1 MKKLIIP
8 ALAICLSLAG
18 CSSTGAS
25 QDIPKKDILLTV
37 NGEALYQEEFDK
49 ISAKYKE
56 KGLTEAEILE
66 GMVLE
71 LVTLEKADDF
81 SVSVSEELYQEE
93 FDKISAKY
101 KEKGLTE
108 AEILEGM
115 VLELVTLEK
124 ADDFSVSVSEEDVQ
138 ARYEELLALDQSLF
152 QEKALEQ
159 YGSEDAFLEA
169 LHYKLIYEGTA
180 DQIKNSFSQSFSL
193 NDAVLQE
200 RTKDYVSQY
209 AKADFEE
216 NDMDAA
222 DFEQETMH
230 TYTDSLL
237 SSLQEL
243 YFKVWQ
249 YQTAANSELSYVSYD
264 GEPLFQKSDYAYQT
278 AANSELSYVSYDGEP
293 LFQKSDYALSPD
305 SLTLKGKTYDLK
317 ELSLAEVQDRFG
329 NYFYLSNTL
338 TDSYGAL
345 NASAVH
351 IPEQDVRAL
360 YATLGDDKPVTIQ
373 MIVSPASAVHIP
385 EQDVRALYATLGD
398 DKPVTIQMIV
408 SPILSLYHDFKGNG
422 FVTSTENGLTT
433 LTYLEPALGIYYE
446 VSAARNETELEAFFR
461 QCLPYLSAQSSDPVS
476 PEEFQAKVELTD
488 GVLYFN
494 DYTTAESD
502 IAYFSES
509 ARTEQWNTTQVTDY
523 LGVSFTPSY
532 VPAGLTLCE
541 TPYSD
546 TFLSETVNDTMYW
559 TVAYENDSLVFDNFG
574 LFYSDSFSEEYNPLR
589 KTLVIEVSKHKL
601 PQSDVL
607 YHYEN
612 DSLVFDNFGLFYS
625 DSFSEEYNPLR
636 KTLVIEVSKHKL
648 PQSDVLYHYDTTEAS
663 TLQSIPLTIGAYQY
677 PYYEGGD
684 QPAGYVPC
692 YVAEFMDQDVGYRV
706 KSENLTQ
713 QEFIDVLHSLPV
725 FQES

>member
-8 ALAICLSLAG
+8 ALAICLSLTG

-37 NGEALYQEEFDK
+37 NGEA
-49 ISAKYKE
+49 
-56 KGLTEAEILE
+56 
-66 GMVLE
+66 
-71 LVTLEKADDF
+71 
-81 SVSVSEELYQEE
+81 LYQEE

-169 LHYKLIYEGTA
+169 LHYKLVYEETA
-180 DQIKNSFSQSFSL
+180 EHIKSSFSQSFSL

-200 RTKDYVSQY
+200 RTRDYVSQY
-209 AKADFEE
+209 AKTDFEE

-230 TYTDSLL
+230 TYADSLL

-249 YQTAANSELSYVSYD
+249 
-264 GEPLFQKSDYAYQT
+264 YQT

-373 MIVSPASAVHIP
+373 MII
-385 EQDVRALYATLGD
+385 
-398 DKPVTIQMIV
+398 

-476 PEEFQAKVELTD
+476 LEEFQAKVELKD

-509 ARTEQWNTTQVTDY
+509 ARTEQWDTTQVNDY

-532 VPAGLTLCE
+532 VPAGLSLCE

-607 YHYEN
+607 YHY
-612 DSLVFDNFGLFYS
+612 
-625 DSFSEEYNPLR
+625 
-636 KTLVIEVSKHKL
+636 
-648 PQSDVLYHYDTTEAS
+648 DTTEAS
-663 TLQSIPLTIGAYQY
+663 TLQSIPLTIGAYQS
-677 PYYEGGD
+677 PYYEGGN

-706 KSENLTQ
+706 RSENLTQ

>member
-37 NGEALYQEEFDK
+37 NGEA
-49 ISAKYKE
+49 
-56 KGLTEAEILE
+56 
-66 GMVLE
+66 
-71 LVTLEKADDF
+71 
-81 SVSVSEELYQEE
+81 LYQEE

-264 GEPLFQKSDYAYQT
+264 GEPLFQKSDYA
-278 AANSELSYVSYDGEP
+278 
-293 LFQKSDYALSPD
+293 LSPD

-373 MIVSPASAVHIP
+373 MIVSP
-385 EQDVRALYATLGD
+385 
-398 DKPVTIQMIV
+398 
-408 SPILSLYHDFKGNG
+408 ILSLYHDFKGNG

-446 VSAARNETELEAFFR
+446 VSAERNETELEAFFR

-509 ARTEQWNTTQVTDY
+509 ARTEQWDTTQVTDY

-607 YHYEN
+607 YHY
-612 DSLVFDNFGLFYS
+612 
-625 DSFSEEYNPLR
+625 
-636 KTLVIEVSKHKL
+636 
-648 PQSDVLYHYDTTEAS
+648 DTTEAS
-663 TLQSIPLTIGAYQY
+663 TLQSIPLTIGAYQS

-684 QPAGYVPC
+684 QTAGYVPC

-706 KSENLTQ
+706 RSENLTQ

>member
-49 ISAKYKE
+49 I
-56 KGLTEAEILE
+56 
-66 GMVLE
+66 
-71 LVTLEKADDF
+71 F
-81 SVSVSEELYQEE
+81 
-93 FDKISAKY
+93 AKY

-169 LHYKLIYEGTA
+169 LHYKLVYEETA
-180 DQIKNSFSQSFSL
+180 DQIKSSFSQSFSL

-249 YQTAANSELSYVSYD
+249 
-264 GEPLFQKSDYAYQT
+264 YQT

-373 MIVSPASAVHIP
+373 MIVSP
-385 EQDVRALYATLGD
+385 
-398 DKPVTIQMIV
+398 
-408 SPILSLYHDFKGNG
+408 ILSLYHDFKGNG

-461 QCLPYLSAQSSDPVS
+461 QCLPYLSAQSADTVS
-476 PEEFQAKVELTD
+476 PEEFQAKFELTD

-494 DYTTAESD
+494 DYTTAKSD

-509 ARTEQWNTTQVTDY
+509 ARTEQWDTTQVTDY

-532 VPAGLTLCE
+532 VPAGLMLCE

-607 YHYEN
+607 YHY
-612 DSLVFDNFGLFYS
+612 
-625 DSFSEEYNPLR
+625 
-636 KTLVIEVSKHKL
+636 
-648 PQSDVLYHYDTTEAS
+648 DTTEAS
-663 TLQSIPLTIGAYQY
+663 TLQSIPLTIGAYQS
-677 PYYEGGD
+677 PYYEGSD

-706 KSENLTQ
+706 RSENLTQ

>member
-37 NGEALYQEEFDK
+37 NGEA
-49 ISAKYKE
+49 
-56 KGLTEAEILE
+56 
-66 GMVLE
+66 
-71 LVTLEKADDF
+71 
-81 SVSVSEELYQEE
+81 LYQEE

-169 LHYKLIYEGTA
+169 LHYKLIYEETA
-180 DQIKNSFSQSFSL
+180 DQIKSSFSQSFSL

-230 TYTDSLL
+230 TYTDSLF

-249 YQTAANSELSYVSYD
+249 
-264 GEPLFQKSDYAYQT
+264 YQT

-373 MIVSPASAVHIP
+373 MII
-385 EQDVRALYATLGD
+385 
-398 DKPVTIQMIV
+398 

-446 VSAARNETELEAFFR
+446 VSAERNETELEAFFR

-494 DYTTAESD
+494 DYTTAKSD

-509 ARTEQWNTTQVTDY
+509 ARTEQWDTTQVTDY

-532 VPAGLTLCE
+532 VPAGLSLCE

-607 YHYEN
+607 YHY
-612 DSLVFDNFGLFYS
+612 
-625 DSFSEEYNPLR
+625 
-636 KTLVIEVSKHKL
+636 
-648 PQSDVLYHYDTTEAS
+648 DTTEAS
-663 TLQSIPLTIGAYQY
+663 TLQSIPLTIGAYQS

-706 KSENLTQ
+706 RSENLTQ

>member
-8 ALAICLSLAG
+8 ALAICLSLTG

-37 NGEALYQEEFDK
+37 NGEA
-49 ISAKYKE
+49 
-56 KGLTEAEILE
+56 
-66 GMVLE
+66 V
-71 LVTLEKADDF
+71 
-81 SVSVSEELYQEE
+81 YQEE

-169 LHYKLIYEGTA
+169 LHYKLVYEETA
-180 DQIKNSFSQSFSL
+180 EHIKSSFSQSFSL

-200 RTKDYVSQY
+200 RTRDYVSQY
-209 AKADFEE
+209 AKTDFEE

-230 TYTDSLL
+230 TYADSLL

-249 YQTAANSELSYVSYD
+249 YQTTANSELSYVSYD
-264 GEPLFQKSDYAYQT
+264 GEPLFQKSDYAI
-278 AANSELSYVSYDGEP
+278 A
-293 LFQKSDYALSPD
+293 PD

-329 NYFYLSNTL
+329 NYFYLSNAL
-338 TDSYGAL
+338 SASYGAL

-360 YATLGDDKPVTIQ
+360 YATLDGDKPVTIQ
-373 MIVSPASAVHIP
+373 LIISP
-385 EQDVRALYATLGD
+385 L
-398 DKPVTIQMIV
+398 
-408 SPILSLYHDFKGNG
+408 LSLYHDFKGNG
-422 FVTSTENGLTT
+422 FVTSTENGMTT

-446 VSAARNETELEAFFR
+446 VSAALNETELEAFLM
-461 QCLPYLSAQSSDPVS
+461 QCLPYISAQSSDLVP

-509 ARTEQWNTTQVTDY
+509 ARTEQWDTTQVTDY
-523 LGVSFTPSY
+523 LGVSFTPAY
-532 VPAGLTLCE
+532 VPAGLTLCQ

-607 YHYEN
+607 YHY
-612 DSLVFDNFGLFYS
+612 
-625 DSFSEEYNPLR
+625 
-636 KTLVIEVSKHKL
+636 
-648 PQSDVLYHYDTTEAS
+648 DTTEAS
-663 TLQSIPLTIGAYQY
+663 TLQSIPLTIGAYQS

-706 KSENLTQ
+706 RSENLTQ
-713 QEFIDVLHSLPV
+713 QEFIDVLRSLPV

>member
-81 SVSVSEELYQEE
+81 SVSVSEE
-93 FDKISAKY
+93 
-101 KEKGLTE
+101 
-108 AEILEGM
+108 
-115 VLELVTLEK
+115 
-124 ADDFSVSVSEEDVQ
+124 DVQ

-169 LHYKLIYEGTA
+169 LHYKLVYEETA
-180 DQIKNSFSQSFSL
+180 DQIKSSFSQSFSL

-264 GEPLFQKSDYAYQT
+264 GEPLFQKSDYA
-278 AANSELSYVSYDGEP
+278 
-293 LFQKSDYALSPD
+293 LSPA

-345 NASAVH
+345 N
-351 IPEQDVRAL
+351 
-360 YATLGDDKPVTIQ
+360 
-373 MIVSPASAVHIP
+373 ASAVHIP

-509 ARTEQWNTTQVTDY
+509 ARTEQWDTTQVTDY

-607 YHYEN
+607 YHY
-612 DSLVFDNFGLFYS
+612 
-625 DSFSEEYNPLR
+625 
-636 KTLVIEVSKHKL
+636 
-648 PQSDVLYHYDTTEAS
+648 DTTEAS
-663 TLQSIPLTIGAYQY
+663 TLQSIPLTIGAYQS

-706 KSENLTQ
+706 RSENLTQ

>member
-81 SVSVSEELYQEE
+81 SVSVSEE
-93 FDKISAKY
+93 
-101 KEKGLTE
+101 
-108 AEILEGM
+108 
-115 VLELVTLEK
+115 
-124 ADDFSVSVSEEDVQ
+124 DVQ

-169 LHYKLIYEGTA
+169 LHYKLVYEETA
-180 DQIKNSFSQSFSL
+180 DQIKSSFSQSFSL

-216 NDMDAA
+216 NNMDAT

-249 YQTAANSELSYVSYD
+249 
-264 GEPLFQKSDYAYQT
+264 YQT

-373 MIVSPASAVHIP
+373 MIVSP
-385 EQDVRALYATLGD
+385 
-398 DKPVTIQMIV
+398 
-408 SPILSLYHDFKGNG
+408 ILSLYHDFKGNG

-446 VSAARNETELEAFFR
+446 VSAERNETELEAFFR
-461 QCLPYLSAQSSDPVS
+461 QCLPYLSAQSADPVS

-509 ARTEQWNTTQVTDY
+509 ARTEQWDTTQVTDY

-532 VPAGLTLCE
+532 VPAGLMLCE

-607 YHYEN
+607 YHY
-612 DSLVFDNFGLFYS
+612 
-625 DSFSEEYNPLR
+625 
-636 KTLVIEVSKHKL
+636 
-648 PQSDVLYHYDTTEAS
+648 DTTEAS
-663 TLQSIPLTIGAYQY
+663 TLQSIPLTIGAYQS
-677 PYYEGGD
+677 PYYEGSD

-706 KSENLTQ
+706 RSENLTQ

>member
-81 SVSVSEELYQEE
+81 SVSVSEE
-93 FDKISAKY
+93 
-101 KEKGLTE
+101 
-108 AEILEGM
+108 
-115 VLELVTLEK
+115 
-124 ADDFSVSVSEEDVQ
+124 DVQ

-169 LHYKLIYEGTA
+169 LHYKLVYEETA
-180 DQIKNSFSQSFSL
+180 DQIKSSFSQSFSL

-216 NDMDAA
+216 NNMDAA

-249 YQTAANSELSYVSYD
+249 
-264 GEPLFQKSDYAYQT
+264 YQT

-373 MIVSPASAVHIP
+373 MIVSP
-385 EQDVRALYATLGD
+385 
-398 DKPVTIQMIV
+398 
-408 SPILSLYHDFKGNG
+408 ILSLYHDFKGNG

-446 VSAARNETELEAFFR
+446 VSAERNETELEAFFR

-502 IAYFSES
+502 IAYFSKS
-509 ARTEQWNTTQVTDY
+509 ARTEQWDTTQVTDY

-607 YHYEN
+607 YHY
-612 DSLVFDNFGLFYS
+612 
-625 DSFSEEYNPLR
+625 
-636 KTLVIEVSKHKL
+636 
-648 PQSDVLYHYDTTEAS
+648 DTTEAS
-663 TLQSIPLTIGAYQY
+663 TLQSIPLTIGAYQS

-706 KSENLTQ
+706 RSENLTQ

>member
-49 ISAKYKE
+49 I
-56 KGLTEAEILE
+56 
-66 GMVLE
+66 
-71 LVTLEKADDF
+71 F
-81 SVSVSEELYQEE
+81 
-93 FDKISAKY
+93 AKY

-169 LHYKLIYEGTA
+169 LHYKLVYEETA
-180 DQIKNSFSQSFSL
+180 DQIKSSFSQSFSL

-264 GEPLFQKSDYAYQT
+264 GEPLFQKSDYA
-278 AANSELSYVSYDGEP
+278 
-293 LFQKSDYALSPD
+293 LSPD

-345 NASAVH
+345 N
-351 IPEQDVRAL
+351 
-360 YATLGDDKPVTIQ
+360 
-373 MIVSPASAVHIP
+373 ASAVHIP

-476 PEEFQAKVELTD
+476 PEEFQAKVELKD

-509 ARTEQWNTTQVTDY
+509 ARTEQWDTTQVTDY

-532 VPAGLTLCE
+532 VPAGLSLCE

-607 YHYEN
+607 YHY
-612 DSLVFDNFGLFYS
+612 
-625 DSFSEEYNPLR
+625 
-636 KTLVIEVSKHKL
+636 
-648 PQSDVLYHYDTTEAS
+648 DTTEAS
-663 TLQSIPLTIGAYQY
+663 TLQSIPLTIGAYQS

-706 KSENLTQ
+706 RSENLTQ

>member
-81 SVSVSEELYQEE
+81 S
-93 FDKISAKY
+93 I
-101 KEKGLTE
+101 
-108 AEILEGM
+108 
-115 VLELVTLEK
+115 
-124 ADDFSVSVSEEDVQ
+124 SVSEEDVQ

-169 LHYKLIYEGTA
+169 LHYKLVYEETA
-180 DQIKNSFSQSFSL
+180 DQIKSSFSQSFSL

-249 YQTAANSELSYVSYD
+249 
-264 GEPLFQKSDYAYQT
+264 YQT

-373 MIVSPASAVHIP
+373 MIVSP
-385 EQDVRALYATLGD
+385 
-398 DKPVTIQMIV
+398 
-408 SPILSLYHDFKGNG
+408 ILSLYHDFKGNG

-446 VSAARNETELEAFFR
+446 VSAERNETELEAFFR
-461 QCLPYLSAQSSDPVS
+461 QCLPYLSAQSSDRYRR
-476 PEEFQAKVELTD
+476 K
-488 GVLYFN
+488 
-494 DYTTAESD
+494 
-502 IAYFSES
+502 
-509 ARTEQWNTTQVTDY
+509 
-523 LGVSFTPSY
+523 
-532 VPAGLTLCE
+532 
-541 TPYSD
+541 
-546 TFLSETVNDTMYW
+546 
-559 TVAYENDSLVFDNFG
+559 NFRQR
-574 LFYSDSFSEEYNPLR
+574 SN
-589 KTLVIEVSKHKL
+589 
-601 PQSDVL
+601 
-607 YHYEN
+607 
-612 DSLVFDNFGLFYS
+612 
-625 DSFSEEYNPLR
+625 
-636 KTLVIEVSKHKL
+636 
-648 PQSDVLYHYDTTEAS
+648 
-663 TLQSIPLTIGAYQY
+663 
-677 PYYEGGD
+677 
-684 QPAGYVPC
+684 
-692 YVAEFMDQDVGYRV
+692 
-706 KSENLTQ
+706 
-713 QEFIDVLHSLPV
+713 
-725 FQES
+725 

>member
-81 SVSVSEELYQEE
+81 SVSVSEE
-93 FDKISAKY
+93 
-101 KEKGLTE
+101 
-108 AEILEGM
+108 
-115 VLELVTLEK
+115 
-124 ADDFSVSVSEEDVQ
+124 DVQ

-169 LHYKLIYEGTA
+169 LHYKLVYEETA
-180 DQIKNSFSQSFSL
+180 DQIKSSFSQSFSL

-216 NDMDAA
+216 NDINAA

-249 YQTAANSELSYVSYD
+249 
-264 GEPLFQKSDYAYQT
+264 YQT

-373 MIVSPASAVHIP
+373 MIVSP
-385 EQDVRALYATLGD
+385 
-398 DKPVTIQMIV
+398 
-408 SPILSLYHDFKGNG
+408 ILSLYHDFKGNG

-446 VSAARNETELEAFFR
+446 VSAERNETELEAFFR
-461 QCLPYLSAQSSDPVS
+461 QCLPYLSAQSADPVS

-509 ARTEQWNTTQVTDY
+509 ARTEQWDTTQVTDY

-607 YHYEN
+607 YHY
-612 DSLVFDNFGLFYS
+612 
-625 DSFSEEYNPLR
+625 
-636 KTLVIEVSKHKL
+636 
-648 PQSDVLYHYDTTEAS
+648 DTTEAS
-663 TLQSIPLTIGAYQY
+663 TLQSIPLTIGAYQS

-706 KSENLTQ
+706 RSENLTQ

>member
-25 QDIPKKDILLTV
+25 QDIPEKDILLTV
-37 NGEALYQEEFDK
+37 NGEGVYQEEFDK
-49 ISAKYKE
+49 ISDKYKE
-56 KGLTEAEILE
+56 KGLTEAETLE

-71 LVTLEKADDF
+71 LVTL
-81 SVSVSEELYQEE
+81 Q
-93 FDKISAKY
+93 
-101 KEKGLTE
+101 
-108 AEILEGM
+108 
-115 VLELVTLEK
+115 K

-169 LHYKLIYEGTA
+169 LHYKLIYEETA
-180 DQIKNSFSQSFSL
+180 EQIKSSFSQSFSL
-193 NDAVLQE
+193 NDAVLKE
-200 RTKDYVSQY
+200 RTGDYVSQY
-209 AKADFEE
+209 ANADFEE

-222 DFEQETMH
+222 DFSQETMH
-230 TYTDSLL
+230 TYADSLL

-249 YQTAANSELSYVSYD
+249 YQTASNSELSYVSYD
-264 GEPLFQKSDYAYQT
+264 GEPLFQKSDYAI
-278 AANSELSYVSYDGEP
+278 
-293 LFQKSDYALSPD
+293 SPD

-317 ELSLAEVQDRFG
+317 ELSLAELQDRFG
-329 NYFYLSNTL
+329 NYFYLSNAL
-338 TDSYGAL
+338 SASYGPL

-360 YATLGDDKPVTIQ
+360 YATLGGDTPVTIQ
-373 MIVSPASAVHIP
+373 LIVSP
-385 EQDVRALYATLGD
+385 L
-398 DKPVTIQMIV
+398 
-408 SPILSLYHDFKGNG
+408 LSLYHDFEGNG
-422 FVTSTENGLTT
+422 VVTSTKNELTT

-446 VSAARNETELEAFFR
+446 VSAALNDAELEAFFM
-461 QCLPYLSAQSSDPVS
+461 QCLPYVSAQSSDLVL
-476 PEEFQAKVELTD
+476 PEEFQAKVELPD
-488 GVLYFN
+488 GMLYFN

-502 IAYFSES
+502 IAYFSDS
-509 ARTEQWNTTQVTDY
+509 ARTEQWDMAQVTDY

-532 VPAGLTLCE
+532 VPAGLTLGK

-574 LFYSDSFSEEYNPLR
+574 LFYSDSFSEEYNPLP

-607 YHYEN
+607 Y
-612 DSLVFDNFGLFYS
+612 
-625 DSFSEEYNPLR
+625 
-636 KTLVIEVSKHKL
+636 
-648 PQSDVLYHYDTTEAS
+648 QYDATEAS
-663 TLQSIPLTIGAYQY
+663 TLQSIPLTIGAYQS

-684 QPAGYVPC
+684 QPVGHVPC
-692 YVAEFMDQDVGYRV
+692 YVAEFMEQDVGYRV
-706 KSENLTQ
+706 RSENLSQ
-713 QEFIDVLHSLPV
+713 QEFIDVLCSLPV
-725 FQES
+725 FQEN

>member
-81 SVSVSEELYQEE
+81 SVSVSEE
-93 FDKISAKY
+93 
-101 KEKGLTE
+101 
-108 AEILEGM
+108 
-115 VLELVTLEK
+115 
-124 ADDFSVSVSEEDVQ
+124 DVQ

-169 LHYKLIYEGTA
+169 LHYKLVYEETA
-180 DQIKNSFSQSFSL
+180 DQIKSSFSQSFSL

-249 YQTAANSELSYVSYD
+249 
-264 GEPLFQKSDYAYQT
+264 YQT

-373 MIVSPASAVHIP
+373 MII
-385 EQDVRALYATLGD
+385 
-398 DKPVTIQMIV
+398 

-446 VSAARNETELEAFFR
+446 VSAERNETELEAFFR
-461 QCLPYLSAQSSDPVS
+461 QCLPYLSAQSADPVS
-476 PEEFQAKVELTD
+476 PEEFQAKVDLTD

-494 DYTTAESD
+494 DYTTADSD

-509 ARTEQWNTTQVTDY
+509 ARTEQWDTTQVTDY

-532 VPAGLTLCE
+532 VPAGLSLCE

-607 YHYEN
+607 YHY
-612 DSLVFDNFGLFYS
+612 
-625 DSFSEEYNPLR
+625 
-636 KTLVIEVSKHKL
+636 
-648 PQSDVLYHYDTTEAS
+648 DTTEAS
-663 TLQSIPLTIGAYQY
+663 TLQSIPLTIGAYQS

-706 KSENLTQ
+706 RSENLTQ

>member
-81 SVSVSEELYQEE
+81 SVSVSEE
-93 FDKISAKY
+93 
-101 KEKGLTE
+101 
-108 AEILEGM
+108 
-115 VLELVTLEK
+115 
-124 ADDFSVSVSEEDVQ
+124 DVQ
-138 ARYEELLALDQSLF
+138 VRYEELLALDQSLF

-264 GEPLFQKSDYAYQT
+264 GEPLFQKSDYA
-278 AANSELSYVSYDGEP
+278 
-293 LFQKSDYALSPD
+293 LSPD

-345 NASAVH
+345 N
-351 IPEQDVRAL
+351 
-360 YATLGDDKPVTIQ
+360 
-373 MIVSPASAVHIP
+373 ASAVHIP

-461 QCLPYLSAQSSDPVS
+461 QCLPYLSAQSADPVS

-509 ARTEQWNTTQVTDY
+509 ARTEQWDTTQVTDY

-532 VPAGLTLCE
+532 VPAGLSLCE

-607 YHYEN
+607 YHY
-612 DSLVFDNFGLFYS
+612 
-625 DSFSEEYNPLR
+625 
-636 KTLVIEVSKHKL
+636 
-648 PQSDVLYHYDTTEAS
+648 DTTEAS
-663 TLQSIPLTIGAYQY
+663 TLQSIPLTIGAYQS

-706 KSENLTQ
+706 RSENLTQ

>member
-81 SVSVSEELYQEE
+81 SVSVSEE
-93 FDKISAKY
+93 
-101 KEKGLTE
+101 
-108 AEILEGM
+108 
-115 VLELVTLEK
+115 
-124 ADDFSVSVSEEDVQ
+124 DVQ
-138 ARYEELLALDQSLF
+138 VRYEELLALDQSLF

-264 GEPLFQKSDYAYQT
+264 GEPLFQKSDYA
-278 AANSELSYVSYDGEP
+278 
-293 LFQKSDYALSPD
+293 LSPD

-345 NASAVH
+345 N
-351 IPEQDVRAL
+351 
-360 YATLGDDKPVTIQ
+360 
-373 MIVSPASAVHIP
+373 ASAVHIP

-461 QCLPYLSAQSSDPVS
+461 QCLPYLSAQSADPVS

-509 ARTEQWNTTQVTDY
+509 ARTEQWDTTQVTDY

-532 VPAGLTLCE
+532 VPAGLSLCE

-607 YHYEN
+607 YHY
-612 DSLVFDNFGLFYS
+612 
-625 DSFSEEYNPLR
+625 
-636 KTLVIEVSKHKL
+636 
-648 PQSDVLYHYDTTEAS
+648 DTTEAS
-663 TLQSIPLTIGAYQY
+663 TLQSIPLTIGAYQS
-677 PYYEGGD
+677 PYYEGGN

-706 KSENLTQ
+706 RSENLTQ

>member
-81 SVSVSEELYQEE
+81 SVSVSEEN
-93 FDKISAKY
+93 
-101 KEKGLTE
+101 
-108 AEILEGM
+108 
-115 VLELVTLEK
+115 
-124 ADDFSVSVSEEDVQ
+124 VQ

-169 LHYKLIYEGTA
+169 LHYKLIYEETA
-180 DQIKNSFSQSFSL
+180 DQIKSSFSQSFSL

-249 YQTAANSELSYVSYD
+249 
-264 GEPLFQKSDYAYQT
+264 YQT

-373 MIVSPASAVHIP
+373 MIVSP
-385 EQDVRALYATLGD
+385 
-398 DKPVTIQMIV
+398 
-408 SPILSLYHDFKGNG
+408 ILSLYHDFKGNG

-446 VSAARNETELEAFFR
+446 VSAERNETELEAFFR

-509 ARTEQWNTTQVTDY
+509 ARTEQWDTTQVTDY

-532 VPAGLTLCE
+532 VPAGLSLCE

-607 YHYEN
+607 YHY
-612 DSLVFDNFGLFYS
+612 
-625 DSFSEEYNPLR
+625 
-636 KTLVIEVSKHKL
+636 
-648 PQSDVLYHYDTTEAS
+648 DTTEAS
-663 TLQSIPLTIGAYQY
+663 TLQSIPLTIGAYQS

-706 KSENLTQ
+706 RSENLTQ

>member
-81 SVSVSEELYQEE
+81 SVSVSEE
-93 FDKISAKY
+93 
-101 KEKGLTE
+101 
-108 AEILEGM
+108 
-115 VLELVTLEK
+115 
-124 ADDFSVSVSEEDVQ
+124 DVQ

-169 LHYKLIYEGTA
+169 LHYKLVYEETA
-180 DQIKNSFSQSFSL
+180 DQIKSSFSQSFSL

-264 GEPLFQKSDYAYQT
+264 GEPLFQKSDYA
-278 AANSELSYVSYDGEP
+278 
-293 LFQKSDYALSPD
+293 LSPD

-345 NASAVH
+345 N
-351 IPEQDVRAL
+351 
-360 YATLGDDKPVTIQ
+360 
-373 MIVSPASAVHIP
+373 ASAVHIP

-494 DYTTAESD
+494 DYTTAKSD

-509 ARTEQWNTTQVTDY
+509 AQTEQWDTTQVTDY

-532 VPAGLTLCE
+532 VPAGLMLCE

-607 YHYEN
+607 YHY
-612 DSLVFDNFGLFYS
+612 
-625 DSFSEEYNPLR
+625 
-636 KTLVIEVSKHKL
+636 
-648 PQSDVLYHYDTTEAS
+648 DTTEAS
-663 TLQSIPLTIGAYQY
+663 TLQSIPLTIGAYQS

-706 KSENLTQ
+706 RSENLTQ
-713 QEFIDVLHSLPV
+713 QEFIGCFTLPAR
-725 FQES
+725 FSGELIY

>member
-37 NGEALYQEEFDK
+37 NGEA
-49 ISAKYKE
+49 
-56 KGLTEAEILE
+56 
-66 GMVLE
+66 
-71 LVTLEKADDF
+71 
-81 SVSVSEELYQEE
+81 LYQEE

-169 LHYKLIYEGTA
+169 LHYKLIYEETA
-180 DQIKNSFSQSFSL
+180 DQIKSSFSQSFSL

-230 TYTDSLL
+230 TYTDSLF

-264 GEPLFQKSDYAYQT
+264 GEPLFQKSDYA
-278 AANSELSYVSYDGEP
+278 
-293 LFQKSDYALSPD
+293 LSPN

-373 MIVSPASAVHIP
+373 MIVSP
-385 EQDVRALYATLGD
+385 
-398 DKPVTIQMIV
+398 
-408 SPILSLYHDFKGNG
+408 ILSLYHDFKGNG

-446 VSAARNETELEAFFR
+446 VSAERNETELEAFFR

-476 PEEFQAKVELTD
+476 PEEFQAKVELKD

-509 ARTEQWNTTQVTDY
+509 ARTEQWDTTQVTDY

-532 VPAGLTLCE
+532 VPAGLSLCE

-607 YHYEN
+607 YHY
-612 DSLVFDNFGLFYS
+612 
-625 DSFSEEYNPLR
+625 
-636 KTLVIEVSKHKL
+636 
-648 PQSDVLYHYDTTEAS
+648 DTTEAS
-663 TLQSIPLTIGAYQY
+663 TLQSIPLTIGAYQS

-706 KSENLTQ
+706 RSENLTQ

>member
-81 SVSVSEELYQEE
+81 SVSVSEE
-93 FDKISAKY
+93 
-101 KEKGLTE
+101 
-108 AEILEGM
+108 
-115 VLELVTLEK
+115 
-124 ADDFSVSVSEEDVQ
+124 DVQ

-169 LHYKLIYEGTA
+169 LHYKLVYEETA
-180 DQIKNSFSQSFSL
+180 DQIKSSFSQSFSL

-249 YQTAANSELSYVSYD
+249 
-264 GEPLFQKSDYAYQT
+264 YQT

-373 MIVSPASAVHIP
+373 MIVSP
-385 EQDVRALYATLGD
+385 
-398 DKPVTIQMIV
+398 
-408 SPILSLYHDFKGNG
+408 ILSLYHDFKGNG

-446 VSAARNETELEAFFR
+446 VSAERNETELEAFFR
-461 QCLPYLSAQSSDPVS
+461 QCLPYLSAQSADPVS
-476 PEEFQAKVELTD
+476 PEEFQAKVDLTD

-494 DYTTAESD
+494 DYTTADSD

-509 ARTEQWNTTQVTDY
+509 ARTEQWDTTQVTDY

-532 VPAGLTLCE
+532 VPAGLSLCE

-607 YHYEN
+607 YHY
-612 DSLVFDNFGLFYS
+612 
-625 DSFSEEYNPLR
+625 
-636 KTLVIEVSKHKL
+636 
-648 PQSDVLYHYDTTEAS
+648 DTTEAS
-663 TLQSIPLTIGAYQY
+663 TLQSIPLTIGAYQS

-706 KSENLTQ
+706 RSENLTQ

>member
-81 SVSVSEELYQEE
+81 SVSVSEE
-93 FDKISAKY
+93 
-101 KEKGLTE
+101 
-108 AEILEGM
+108 
-115 VLELVTLEK
+115 
-124 ADDFSVSVSEEDVQ
+124 DVQ

-169 LHYKLIYEGTA
+169 LHYKLVYEETA
-180 DQIKNSFSQSFSL
+180 DQIKSSFSQSFSL

-249 YQTAANSELSYVSYD
+249 
-264 GEPLFQKSDYAYQT
+264 YQT

-373 MIVSPASAVHIP
+373 MII
-385 EQDVRALYATLGD
+385 
-398 DKPVTIQMIV
+398 
-408 SPILSLYHDFKGNG
+408 SPIISLYHDFKGNG

-476 PEEFQAKVELTD
+476 PEEFQAKVELKD

-509 ARTEQWNTTQVTDY
+509 ARTEQWDTTQVNDY

-532 VPAGLTLCE
+532 VPAGLSLCE

-607 YHYEN
+607 YHY
-612 DSLVFDNFGLFYS
+612 
-625 DSFSEEYNPLR
+625 
-636 KTLVIEVSKHKL
+636 
-648 PQSDVLYHYDTTEAS
+648 DTTEAS
-663 TLQSIPLTIGAYQY
+663 TLQSIPLTIGAYQS
-677 PYYEGGD
+677 PYYEGGN

-706 KSENLTQ
+706 RSENLTQ

>member
-81 SVSVSEELYQEE
+81 SVSVSEE
-93 FDKISAKY
+93 
-101 KEKGLTE
+101 
-108 AEILEGM
+108 
-115 VLELVTLEK
+115 
-124 ADDFSVSVSEEDVQ
+124 DVQ

-169 LHYKLIYEGTA
+169 LHYKLVYEETA
-180 DQIKNSFSQSFSL
+180 DQIKSSFSQSFSL

-249 YQTAANSELSYVSYD
+249 
-264 GEPLFQKSDYAYQT
+264 YQT

-373 MIVSPASAVHIP
+373 MIVSP
-385 EQDVRALYATLGD
+385 
-398 DKPVTIQMIV
+398 
-408 SPILSLYHDFKGNG
+408 ILSLYHDFKGNG

-446 VSAARNETELEAFFR
+446 VSAERNETELEAFFR

-476 PEEFQAKVELTD
+476 PEKFQAKVELTD

-509 ARTEQWNTTQVTDY
+509 AQTEQWDTTQVTDY

-532 VPAGLTLCE
+532 VPAGLMLCE

-607 YHYEN
+607 YHY
-612 DSLVFDNFGLFYS
+612 
-625 DSFSEEYNPLR
+625 
-636 KTLVIEVSKHKL
+636 
-648 PQSDVLYHYDTTEAS
+648 DTTEAS
-663 TLQSIPLTIGAYQY
+663 TLQSIPLTIGAYQS

-706 KSENLTQ
+706 RSENLTQ

>member
-81 SVSVSEELYQEE
+81 SVSVSEE
-93 FDKISAKY
+93 
-101 KEKGLTE
+101 
-108 AEILEGM
+108 
-115 VLELVTLEK
+115 
-124 ADDFSVSVSEEDVQ
+124 DVQ

-169 LHYKLIYEGTA
+169 LHYKLVYEETA
-180 DQIKNSFSQSFSL
+180 DQIKSSFSQSFSL

-264 GEPLFQKSDYAYQT
+264 GEPLFQKSDYA
-278 AANSELSYVSYDGEP
+278 
-293 LFQKSDYALSPD
+293 LSPD

-345 NASAVH
+345 N
-351 IPEQDVRAL
+351 
-360 YATLGDDKPVTIQ
+360 
-373 MIVSPASAVHIP
+373 ASAVHIP

-476 PEEFQAKVELTD
+476 PEEFQAKAELKD

-509 ARTEQWNTTQVTDY
+509 AQTEQWDTTQVTDY

-607 YHYEN
+607 YHY
-612 DSLVFDNFGLFYS
+612 
-625 DSFSEEYNPLR
+625 
-636 KTLVIEVSKHKL
+636 
-648 PQSDVLYHYDTTEAS
+648 DTTEAS
-663 TLQSIPLTIGAYQY
+663 TLQSIPLTIGAYQS

-706 KSENLTQ
+706 RSENLTQ

-725 FQES
+725 FQER

>member
-81 SVSVSEELYQEE
+81 SVSVSEE
-93 FDKISAKY
+93 
-101 KEKGLTE
+101 
-108 AEILEGM
+108 
-115 VLELVTLEK
+115 
-124 ADDFSVSVSEEDVQ
+124 DVQ

-169 LHYKLIYEGTA
+169 LHYKLVYEETA
-180 DQIKNSFSQSFSL
+180 DQIKSSFSQSFSL

-264 GEPLFQKSDYAYQT
+264 GEPLFQKSDYA
-278 AANSELSYVSYDGEP
+278 
-293 LFQKSDYALSPD
+293 LSPD

-345 NASAVH
+345 N
-351 IPEQDVRAL
+351 
-360 YATLGDDKPVTIQ
+360 
-373 MIVSPASAVHIP
+373 ASAVHIP

-494 DYTTAESD
+494 DYTTAKSD

-509 ARTEQWNTTQVTDY
+509 AQTEQWDTTQVTDY

-532 VPAGLTLCE
+532 VPAGLMLCE

-607 YHYEN
+607 YHY
-612 DSLVFDNFGLFYS
+612 
-625 DSFSEEYNPLR
+625 
-636 KTLVIEVSKHKL
+636 
-648 PQSDVLYHYDTTEAS
+648 DTTEAS
-663 TLQSIPLTIGAYQY
+663 TLQSIPLTIGAYQS

-706 KSENLTQ
+706 RSENLTQ

>member
-81 SVSVSEELYQEE
+81 SVSVSEE
-93 FDKISAKY
+93 
-101 KEKGLTE
+101 
-108 AEILEGM
+108 
-115 VLELVTLEK
+115 
-124 ADDFSVSVSEEDVQ
+124 DVQ
-138 ARYEELLALDQSLF
+138 ARYKELLALDQSLF

-169 LHYKLIYEGTA
+169 LHYKLIYEETA
-180 DQIKNSFSQSFSL
+180 DQIKSSFSQSFSL

-230 TYTDSLL
+230 TYTDSLF

-264 GEPLFQKSDYAYQT
+264 GEPLFQKSDYA
-278 AANSELSYVSYDGEP
+278 
-293 LFQKSDYALSPD
+293 LSPN

-373 MIVSPASAVHIP
+373 MIVSP
-385 EQDVRALYATLGD
+385 
-398 DKPVTIQMIV
+398 
-408 SPILSLYHDFKGNG
+408 ILSLYHDFKGNG

-446 VSAARNETELEAFFR
+446 VSAERNETELEAFFR

-476 PEEFQAKVELTD
+476 PEEFQAKVELKD

-509 ARTEQWNTTQVTDY
+509 ARTEQWDTTQVTDY

-532 VPAGLTLCE
+532 VPAGLSLCE

-607 YHYEN
+607 YHY
-612 DSLVFDNFGLFYS
+612 
-625 DSFSEEYNPLR
+625 
-636 KTLVIEVSKHKL
+636 
-648 PQSDVLYHYDTTEAS
+648 DTTEAS
-663 TLQSIPLTIGAYQY
+663 TLQSIPLTIGAYQS
-677 PYYEGGD
+677 PYYEGGN

-706 KSENLTQ
+706 RSENLTQ